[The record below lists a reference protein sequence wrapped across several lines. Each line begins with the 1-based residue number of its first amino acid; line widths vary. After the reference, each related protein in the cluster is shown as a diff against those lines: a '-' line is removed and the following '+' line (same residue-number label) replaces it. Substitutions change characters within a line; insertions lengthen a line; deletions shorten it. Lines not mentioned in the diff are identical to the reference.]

1 MPALSWESSSAGSRS
16 TRAHGHV
23 AYRGVEARG
32 LEFVQPHAVAFS
44 HLAVLRHKALGDLA
58 QGGIVHQGQQ
68 GRGLVL
74 HGALIGQKA
83 LPVLLAQRVVRAAQQ
98 HVLPFLDLGFE
109 VAFHLGGKAFRR
121 HVALDI
127 AVKDA

>member
-16 TRAHGHV
+16 TPRTAMSPTEGSKPV
-23 AYRGVEARG
+23 A
-32 LEFVQPHAVAFS
+32 LEFVQPHAVAFG

-68 GRGLVL
+68 GRSLVL

-98 HVLPFLDLGFE
+98 HVLPFLDLGF
-109 VAFHLGGKAFRR
+109 
-121 HVALDI
+121 
-127 AVKDA
+127 